1 MRWVFA
7 SCLNAIVAAGAVPG
21 NTDVIEVR
29 WQPASGGM
37 AIITVIV
44 TGNMSWVFACCC
56 NAIVTRSAR
65 SDDLRMVDRRRRYKS
80 TRIVA
85 ILANIGRLNMA
96 YRLADGI
103 DSVVTARAIIDDAD
117 VIKIGRAPRYRGVT
131 VVTNIAAWH
140 VRWVFSSRDYAVMT
154 AVAGTNDLGMVNGK
168 DRCKKIRRVA
178 ILADIACLN
187 MRRIFAG
194 CLNAIVAI
202 DTVTSNV
209 YVIKIGR

>member
-21 NTDVIEVR
+21 NTDVIEICR
-29 WQPASGGM
+29 QPAGGGM

-56 NAIVTRSAR
+56 NAIVTRS
-65 SDDLRMVDRRRRYKS
+65 
-80 TRIVA
+80 
-85 ILANIGRLNMA
+85 
-96 YRLADGI
+96 DGI